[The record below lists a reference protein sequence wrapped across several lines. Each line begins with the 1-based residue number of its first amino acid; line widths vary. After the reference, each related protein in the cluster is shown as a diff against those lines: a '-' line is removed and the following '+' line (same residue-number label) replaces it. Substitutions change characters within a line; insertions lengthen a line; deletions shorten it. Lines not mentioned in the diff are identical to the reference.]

1 VGVGDRANVEP
12 REYRGR
18 KRNKPDPEPIAAG
31 RRDVLDETGFDE
43 GGELAGR
50 RARARAQAPR
60 DLVRAERRLVGEDV
74 EDRE

>member
-1 VGVGDRANVEP
+1 MGDRANVEP
-12 REYRGR
+12 PEHRGR
-18 KRNKPDPEPIAAG
+18 ERNKPDPEPIAAA
-31 RRDVLDETGFDE
+31 RRDVLDEPGFDE